1 MVVIIPNLH
10 LRKLKLSL
18 TSGKDLSKEKW
29 AAENEVVRY
38 RPQLSGHESE
48 QTLGDSEG
56 WEAWCAA
63 VCGVARSQILLR
75 D

>member
-48 QTLGDSEG
+48 QTLGDSG
-56 WEAWCAA
+56 GQRTLACCSP
-63 VCGVARSQILLR
+63 CGHRESQLP